1 MKSSKSVILNKGDV
15 IKTNPQNGYWGCAL
29 VLDVQEHNDEFQPLC

>member
-15 IKTNPQNGYWGCAL
+15 IKTNPQNGYWGGRSSSGCSRT
-29 VLDVQEHNDEFQPLC
+29 